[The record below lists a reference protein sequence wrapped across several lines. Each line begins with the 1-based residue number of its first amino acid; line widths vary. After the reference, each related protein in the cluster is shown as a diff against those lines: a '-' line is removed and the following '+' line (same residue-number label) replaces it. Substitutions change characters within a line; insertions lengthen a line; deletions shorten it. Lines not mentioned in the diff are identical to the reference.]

1 MATADVTKN
10 TASAAGGSGSQCIGV
25 VVIGRNEGERLKRC
39 LASLE
44 KSAGLIVYVDSGST
58 DGSVAMAQDRGVEV
72 VALDMRTP
80 FTAARARN
88 AGFDRLR
95 NVAPALQYVQF
106 VDGDCEV
113 HSEWLAVASRFMD
126 QHPEVVVVAG
136 RLREK
141 HPEAS
146 VYNMLCDL
154 EWDAPAGE
162 SKTCGG
168 IAMMRAVAFAVV
180 KGFNSA
186 LICGEEPE
194 LCSRLRNQGGKV
206 WRLANDMALH
216 DANMMRVGQW
226 WTRSVRAGYSFAQAT
241 FVDASSSSGRGRHES
256 LSALLW
262 AFAIPMICAGAICA
276 FGPYGVLTLFVYP
289 FQFLRITARGKRK
302 FKDNCVRSFFL
313 ILGKFP
319 ELQGQIKYRTERLM
333 GRKSGLIEHK

>member
-1 MATADVTKN
+1 MAPADTTEN
-10 TASAAGGSGSQCIGV
+10 AECAANPDVQRIGV
-25 VVIGRNEGERLKRC
+25 VLIGRNEGERLKRC
-39 LASLE
+39 LVSLMRGASP
-44 KSAGLIVYVDSGST
+44 IVYVDSGST
-58 DGSVAMAQDRGVEV
+58 DGSVAMARGKGVEV

-95 NVAPALQYVQF
+95 NIAPALQYVQF

-113 HSEWLAVASRFMD
+113 HSEWLDVASRFMD

-146 VYNMLCDL
+146 VYNMLCDM
-154 EWDAPAGE
+154 EWDAPVGE

-168 IAMMRAVAFAVV
+168 IAMMRAVAFGAV

-194 LCSRLRNQGGKV
+194 LCSRLRAQGGRV

-216 DANMMRVGQW
+216 DANMMHFRQW
-226 WTRSVRAGYSFAQAT
+226 WTRTVRAGYSFAQAL
-241 FVDASSSSGRGRHES
+241 FVDASSSNGRGRHES

-262 AFAIPMICAGAICA
+262 AFVIPILFFGAVYA
-276 FGPYGVLTLFVYP
+276 FGAWGAVVLLAYP
-289 FQFLRITARGKRK
+289 LQFLRLASCGRRI
-302 FKDNCVRSFFL
+302 FKENCVRAFFL

-319 ELQGQIKYRTERLM
+319 ELQGQIKYRVERLM
-333 GRKSGLIEHK
+333 GRQSGLIEHK